1 MFQLPAENVLIRSSS
16 RSPEKGASS
25 LKRLRD
31 LERERKECNDE
42 AKAIRKKLKFTTSFD
57 AEYWTTRRDLADKQ
71 IQATILTR
79 QISIAS
85 MKDQTKDNTKE
96 FVESE
101 AGQRSLMQEE
111 SLKLDRK
118 LFHERAQKLG
128 SNAKDSNFRRSFVQ
142 LFIGAETG
150 LGIENSRGQRDSR
163 LQSAFRSELIVKMGA
178 TNPNRKSELWCPVR
192 NIYCDE
198 EVVVAGHLFPWKF
211 GEATMEAIFGRSDSG
226 HSELFKAENGIL
238 WSTRAEER
246 FEKGL
251 FVIVPD
257 VPDQPTE
264 EQLHTWQA
272 SDPKEYKIRV
282 LNPKHKLMELDIRDK
297 TWADL
302 DNERLYFKRSFRP
315 RARYLYFAYCVAML
329 RRSFGGKHLEV
340 SKSELGKGFW
350 GTPGRYMLEGMLLGF
365 VEEMG
370 HGYKNLLEGAIKE
383 DKAVP
388 DSTAVAI
395 ANQGI
400 QRSLKADEEEA
411 SDSDSDSDDDKDNND
426 AEDDSERYTA
436 L

>member
-1 MFQLPAENVLIRSSS
+1 MMR
-16 RSPEKGASS
+16 
-25 LKRLRD
+25 
-31 LERERKECNDE
+31 CNT
-42 AKAIRKKLKFTTSFD
+42 KARIIRKKLKHATSFD
-57 AEYWTTRRDLADKQ
+57 AAYWTTRRHLAEKQ

-96 FVESE
+96 FLESE
-101 AGQRSLMQEE
+101 EGQNLLLQET

-118 LFHERAQKLG
+118 LFHDQAQKMG
-128 SNAKDSNFRRSFVQ
+128 SKAKDFSLRRSFLQ
-142 LFIGAETG
+142 LFIGAETA
-150 LGIENSRGQRDSR
+150 LGINNSRGQGDNR

-178 TNPNRKSELWCPVR
+178 NTPERKDQLWCPVR
-192 NIYCDE
+192 NQYCDE
-198 EVVVAGHLFPWKF
+198 EVVVAGHLFPWKC
-211 GEATMEAIFGRSDSG
+211 GEATMEAIFGRPDSG

-257 VPDQPTE
+257 VPNQPTK
-264 EQLHTWQA
+264 EQLDTWEA

-282 LNPKHKLMELDIRDK
+282 LNPEHELMVLGVRGK

-302 DNERLYFKRSFRP
+302 DNERLYFKTSFRP
-315 RARYLYFAYCVAML
+315 RARYLYYTYCAAML
-329 RRSFGGKHLEV
+329 RRSYAGKHLDV
-340 SKSELGKGFW
+340 SKSELRKRFW
-350 GTPGRYMLEGMLLGF
+350 GTPGRYVLEGMLLGF

-370 HGYKNLLEGAIKE
+370 HDYEHLLEGAIKE
-383 DKAVP
+383 EEAVP

-411 SDSDSDSDDDKDNND
+411 SDSDSDSDDDNDNND
-426 AEDDSERYTA
+426 AEDESEGYAA

>member
-1 MFQLPAENVLIRSSS
+1 MDRKNMFHLPAENIPIHSSS

-31 LERERKECNDE
+31 LEIEMMRCNT
-42 AKAIRKKLKFTTSFD
+42 KARIIRKKLKRATSFD
-57 AEYWTTRRDLADKQ
+57 AAYWTTRRDLAEKQ

-85 MKDQTKDNTKE
+85 TKDQTKDNTKE
-96 FVESE
+96 FLESE
-101 AGQRSLMQEE
+101 EGQKLLLQET

-118 LFHERAQKLG
+118 LFHDQAQKMG
-128 SNAKDSNFRRSFVQ
+128 SKAKDFNLRRAFTE

-150 LGIENSRGQRDSR
+150 LGIKNSRGQRDSGP
-163 LQSAFRSELIVKMGA
+163 QSAFRSELILKMGA
-178 TNPNRKSELWCPVR
+178 TNPKDKSELWCPVR
-192 NIYCDE
+192 NVYCDH
-198 EVVVAGHLFPWKF
+198 EVLVAGHLFPWRC
-211 GEATMEAIFGRSDSG
+211 GEVAMEAIFGRPDSG

-246 FEKGL
+246 FEQGL

-257 VPDQPTE
+257 VPDQPTK
-264 EQLHTWQA
+264 EQLDTWEA

-282 LNPKHKLMELDIRDK
+282 LNPKHELMVLGVRGK

-302 DNERLYFKRSFRP
+302 DNERLYFKTSFRP
-315 RARYLYFAYCVAML
+315 RARYLYFAYCAAML
-329 RRSFGGKHLEV
+329 RRSFAGKHLEV
-340 SKSELGKGFW
+340 SKSELGKRIW
-350 GTPGRYMLEGMLLGF
+350 GTPGRYMLEGTLLGF

-370 HGYKNLLEGAIKE
+370 HDYKYLLKGAIKE

-400 QRSLKADEEEA
+400 QRSLKADE
-411 SDSDSDSDDDKDNND
+411 D
-426 AEDDSERYTA
+426 
-436 L
+436 